1 MGGRSG
7 KTAQAVARALLPC
20 QDRQQRPQAA
30 RPGWWAPRRHG
41 PGDRWWHRRAGNG
54 SRSGGDGVQGAT
66 AGTARDE
73 LRIEEKRVRLCP
85 GDCCGIIIAARMV
98 LSGAERQRASEV
110 VRPVATSGDA
120 GDQAEDAREACW
132 AQGKW
137 RSSTDS
143 DALLSDRRG
152 FHVHKRS
159 SGNWIRPHRAIGA
172 RRVARRGSGPRHPS
186 PDRRRYRACQG

>member
-7 KTAQAVARALLPC
+7 KTAHAVARARLPC

-30 RPGWWAPRRHG
+30 RPGWGAPRRHG
-41 PGDRWWHRRAGNG
+41 PGDGWRHRRSGKRIEIRRRRRSRCCCWNRQGRMADQWGAPR
-54 SRSGGDGVQGAT
+54 SQFRRQPRRRHRRSGGA
-66 AGTARDE
+66 
-73 LRIEEKRVRLCP
+73 
-85 GDCCGIIIAARMV
+85 II
-98 LSGAERQRASEV
+98 
-110 VRPVATSGDA
+110 ATSGDA
-120 GDQAEDAREACW
+120 GDQAEDARGACW

-152 FHVHKRS
+152 FHAHKRS
-159 SGNWIRPHRAIGA
+159 SGSWIRPHRAIGA
-172 RRVARRGSGPRHPS
+172 RRVAQRGSGPRHPS